1 MLIEMKVNYRIRETG
16 ARCMCVVHAITN
28 DIAAAVHET
37 FCHWSDDVTE
47 CTAVYFTGI
56 VNFVLGGDEA

>member
-16 ARCMCVVHAITN
+16 ARCMCVVH
-28 DIAAAVHET
+28 ET
-37 FCHWSDDVTE
+37 FCHRSDDVTE

-56 VNFVLGGDEA
+56 VNFVLGGDDV